1 MPRKS
6 KKEPSQ
12 NFDDLLSRINVS
24 TDRLCT
30 SKHFDNLEITLIQDL
45 KDSDSKDI
53 KGKKLKIIYL
63 KFQDSQKS

>member
-1 MPRKS
+1 MPRRSNKDA
-6 KKEPSQ
+6 SQ

-24 TDRLCT
+24 ADRLST

-45 KDSDSKDI
+45 NDNGSKDL
-53 KGKKLKIIYL
+53 KGKKLKFIYS